1 MTLKKLS
8 LSSPEQE
15 PEQSL
20 GLEHDLKLEAI
31 NEALAKML
39 ALDTE
44 LEDIRQQLKKSIKTS
59 EFSRA
64 FLELV
69 DPVREEIN
77 SKIKHEIQVINE
89 SLKTLGTN
97 NQNLNRTFIQET
109 SRTNQQLQS
118 TLLLQDQKLTD
129 LRNIIDEHLKVDLGP
144 VQADISTLREQ
155 LSALEQLNLA
165 DNQQITGRIV
175 IALDETLIDQQKQL
189 LDLHDHVSAVRS
201 DILENNTDLENKI
214 NRQYQD
220 VLGYMDQSEQ
230 DQVSVVQTLRSDIQE
245 LTEDIDQINSS
256 LNPLASSLQSLT
268 ETVNYLQ
275 TLPDDLELSSQQ
287 IANLNQSLTEQQH
300 RINDVERD
308 LNARVQYIIAEAQ
321 KVLTEQQA
329 ALLAEQQQVQSIV
342 QEARNFLLLQTERQQ
357 LQLREDRMLDNR
369 YKLVLDKVSY
379 IETVLEQVREQS
391 RINQELQDSF
401 YSTQNNLK
409 ETSSKKKTKKTLAEE
424 NTREFS
430 VKTPDPL
437 TPVNQQFVTFDQL
450 RKHYE
455 QFVQRIQNSLMS
467 LGGGGSTRLRDMD
480 DIDFVSLDFALGD
493 IGAQGYSLVWN
504 SSIEKW
510 QANNVISSH
519 SVLGNLSVS
528 GILTVDGNVVLN
540 DATADNLL
548 VNSDAEFLQDLTVR
562 GNLLVT
568 GNTTFFRTETIEV
581 DDNIIILNANV
592 SGVPTENAGIEVERG
607 TSNNA
612 VILWNE
618 TTDRW
623 ETTVNGV
630 SYIELPDQ
638 GLDITDS
645 PSFVDLTLTGG
656 DLTVSTTTF
665 NLANTVATAANVLGS
680 ATSLLIGA
688 RTGTVTL
695 RNPVLVG
702 TETTQNVYNT
712 VATTVNAFGA
722 ATSLVLSAATGTT
735 NIRNNLDVDG
745 DVNIDGGDLTVS
757 TATFNLANTTATTVN
772 AFGAATAVNIGAATG
787 TLTTRNPV
795 LVGTETTQNVYN
807 TVATT
812 VNAFGAATSLNL
824 GSASG
829 NTLINN
835 SLRVAGT
842 ANINSLTVNN
852 GVVFATNSGRLN
864 TSTNITWNGS
874 ALSVNGNFDARYIDV
889 VNGFNLNYATANSI
903 PYLDSTR
910 YLVSSS
916 NLTFNNQT
924 LGLTGNL
931 NITGTA
937 NISSLN
943 TGDVA
948 ANLGN
953 LNSWVRQHNTTT
965 GIIEGSNL
973 YYTNARVWANIAGGS
988 LTTTYVPE
996 GSNLYYTNAR
1006 VWANINPHLN
1016 AINSTISALTT
1027 AAVAEGANLYFTNAR
1042 ARAAVKYSVNALSNS
1057 NFTLGLVHDG
1067 NVVYASNA
1075 NIIVPNT
1082 STVGFEIGSEIIIA
1096 TGSAGIIVD
1105 RTNVLTEIYLSGNTL
1120 SGAWIVPAR
1129 TRASLVK
1136 LETEVWLLDGQDI
1149 VRF

>member
-230 DQVSVVQTLRSDIQE
+230 NQVSVVQTLRSDIQE

-656 DLTVSTTTF
+656 DLTVSTTAF

-688 RTGTVTL
+688 ASGTVTL

-722 ATSLVLSAATGTT
+722 ATSL
-735 NIRNNLDVDG
+735 
-745 DVNIDGGDLTVS
+745 
-757 TATFNLANTTATTVN
+757 
-772 AFGAATAVNIGAATG
+772 
-787 TLTTRNPV
+787 
-795 LVGTETTQNVYN
+795 
-807 TVATT
+807 
-812 VNAFGAATSLNL
+812 NL
-824 GSASG
+824 GSESG

-937 NISSLN
+937 TISSLN

-973 YYTNARVWANIAGGS
+973 YYTNARVWANID
-988 LTTTYVPE
+988 
-996 GSNLYYTNAR
+996 
-1006 VWANINPHLN
+1006 PHLN